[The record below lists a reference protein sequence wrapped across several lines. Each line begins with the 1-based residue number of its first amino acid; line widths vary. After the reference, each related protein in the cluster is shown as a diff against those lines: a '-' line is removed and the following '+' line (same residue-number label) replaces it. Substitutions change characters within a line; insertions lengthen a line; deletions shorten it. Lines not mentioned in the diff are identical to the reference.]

1 MILELTITLAKV
13 LFIVG
18 LTVGFFAPVL
28 TWVERKQSAI
38 MQDRIGANRAD
49 IMGFTALGL
58 FHAIAD
64 AIKMFTKE
72 DFIPQGA
79 NRFLHTLSPIIALI
93 PAILTFAVV
102 PFGGQYELWGT
113 KINLVISDLDVGL
126 LFVFA
131 IASIATYGYVIAG
144 WASNNNWSLL
154 GSMRTASQM
163 ISYEVTMGLTIVGV
177 LMVYGTMKLTEIGA
191 AQEDFLNWGDLYK
204 DQDKKWSNIMNIIV
218 NNVFQTDDVQLLTV
232 LKNFFSKRQDKIED
246 HKSSKSHTGKRPPR
260 FAPGGQSTQMIVG
273 ADGSNDK
280 IILGRSVNLYA
291 AQKLRRVYYSA
302 FSPIPDA
309 SAVLPLKPAPL
320 IREHRLYQAD
330 WLLRFYGFQLDEIL
344 EGTKDDMLDMDHD
357 PKMAWALKNRHLFP
371 VDLNRADKN
380 MLLRVPGLGAVTVKK
395 ILSIRRYANLSWYD
409 LVKMRLPLNKL
420 KPFITVNDYKPA
432 IHILDSQNLGLLLK
446 EPKQMELFG
455 ASE

>member
-191 AQEDFLNWGDLYK
+191 AQEDFLNWGFFLQPVGFFMFLAASIAENKRIPFDAPEAESELVAGYFTEYSGLK
-204 DQDKKWSNIMNIIV
+204 FGMFFMSEFIEMVTIGAIV
-218 NNVFQTDDVQLLTV
+218 TILFFGAWHIPFLSSATLLSWLDFLGTNWATLALMLIHIGVFFAKVI
-232 LKNFFSKRQDKIED
+232 FFIWFQMTIRW
-246 HKSSKSHTGKRPPR
+246 TLPR
-260 FAPGGQSTQMIVG
+260 FRYDQIMKLGW
-273 ADGSNDK
+273 K
-280 IILGRSVNLYA
+280 IL
-291 AQKLRRVYYSA
+291 
-302 FSPIPDA
+302 
-309 SAVLPLKPAPL
+309 LPLSLANIL
-320 IREHRLYQAD
+320 ITGLVI
-330 WLLRFYGFQLDEIL
+330 LL
-344 EGTKDDMLDMDHD
+344 
-357 PKMAWALKNRHLFP
+357 
-371 VDLNRADKN
+371 
-380 MLLRVPGLGAVTVKK
+380 
-395 ILSIRRYANLSWYD
+395 
-409 LVKMRLPLNKL
+409 
-420 KPFITVNDYKPA
+420 VN
-432 IHILDSQNLGLLLK
+432 
-446 EPKQMELFG
+446 
-455 ASE
+455 

>member
-191 AQEDFLNWGDLYK
+191 AQEDFLNWGFFLQPVGFFMFLAASIAENKRIPFDAPEAESELVAGYFTEYSGLK
-204 DQDKKWSNIMNIIV
+204 FGMFFMSEFIEMVTIGAIV
-218 NNVFQTDDVQLLTV
+218 TILFFGAWHIPFLSSTTLLSWLDFLGTNWATLALMLIHIGVFFAKVI
-232 LKNFFSKRQDKIED
+232 FFIWFQMTIRW
-246 HKSSKSHTGKRPPR
+246 TLPR
-260 FAPGGQSTQMIVG
+260 FRYDQIMKLGW
-273 ADGSNDK
+273 K
-280 IILGRSVNLYA
+280 IL
-291 AQKLRRVYYSA
+291 
-302 FSPIPDA
+302 
-309 SAVLPLKPAPL
+309 LPLSLANIL
-320 IREHRLYQAD
+320 ITGIVI
-330 WLLRFYGFQLDEIL
+330 LL
-344 EGTKDDMLDMDHD
+344 
-357 PKMAWALKNRHLFP
+357 
-371 VDLNRADKN
+371 
-380 MLLRVPGLGAVTVKK
+380 
-395 ILSIRRYANLSWYD
+395 
-409 LVKMRLPLNKL
+409 
-420 KPFITVNDYKPA
+420 VN
-432 IHILDSQNLGLLLK
+432 
-446 EPKQMELFG
+446 
-455 ASE
+455 

>member
-1 MILELTITLAKV
+1 MILELTITLAKI
-13 LFIVG
+13 LFIIG

-113 KINLVISDLDVGL
+113 KVNLVISDLDVGL

-191 AQEDFLNWGDLYK
+191 AQEDFLNWGFFLQPVGFFMFLAASIAENKRIPFDAPEAESELVAGYFTEYSGLK
-204 DQDKKWSNIMNIIV
+204 FGMFFMSEFIEMVTIGAIV
-218 NNVFQTDDVQLLTV
+218 TILFFGAWHIPFLSSVTLLSWLDFLGTNWATLALMLIHIGVFFAKVI
-232 LKNFFSKRQDKIED
+232 FFIWFQMTIRW
-246 HKSSKSHTGKRPPR
+246 TLPR
-260 FAPGGQSTQMIVG
+260 FRYDQIMKLGW
-273 ADGSNDK
+273 K
-280 IILGRSVNLYA
+280 IL
-291 AQKLRRVYYSA
+291 
-302 FSPIPDA
+302 
-309 SAVLPLKPAPL
+309 LPLSLANIL
-320 IREHRLYQAD
+320 ITGLV
-330 WLLRFYGFQLDEIL
+330 IL
-344 EGTKDDMLDMDHD
+344 IVH
-357 PKMAWALKNRHLFP
+357 
-371 VDLNRADKN
+371 
-380 MLLRVPGLGAVTVKK
+380 
-395 ILSIRRYANLSWYD
+395 
-409 LVKMRLPLNKL
+409 
-420 KPFITVNDYKPA
+420 
-432 IHILDSQNLGLLLK
+432 
-446 EPKQMELFG
+446 
-455 ASE
+455 

>member
-113 KINLVISDLDVGL
+113 KVNLVISDLDVGL

-191 AQEDFLNWGDLYK
+191 AQEDFLNWGFFLQPVGFFMFLAASIAENKRIPFDAPEAESELVAGYFTEYSGLK
-204 DQDKKWSNIMNIIV
+204 FGMFFMSEFIEMVTIGAIV
-218 NNVFQTDDVQLLTV
+218 TILFFGAWHIPFLSSTTLLSWLDFLGTNWATLALMLIHIGVFFAKVI
-232 LKNFFSKRQDKIED
+232 FFIWFQMTIRW
-246 HKSSKSHTGKRPPR
+246 TLPR
-260 FAPGGQSTQMIVG
+260 FRYDQIMKLGW
-273 ADGSNDK
+273 K
-280 IILGRSVNLYA
+280 IL
-291 AQKLRRVYYSA
+291 
-302 FSPIPDA
+302 
-309 SAVLPLKPAPL
+309 LPLSLANIL
-320 IREHRLYQAD
+320 ITGLVI
-330 WLLRFYGFQLDEIL
+330 LL
-344 EGTKDDMLDMDHD
+344 
-357 PKMAWALKNRHLFP
+357 
-371 VDLNRADKN
+371 
-380 MLLRVPGLGAVTVKK
+380 
-395 ILSIRRYANLSWYD
+395 
-409 LVKMRLPLNKL
+409 
-420 KPFITVNDYKPA
+420 VN
-432 IHILDSQNLGLLLK
+432 
-446 EPKQMELFG
+446 
-455 ASE
+455 